1 MIFSILQVEKTI
13 FGGRG
18 NNAAFLLKTDSSPWS
33 WETSSEEF
41 LSRRMH
47 GCLFYSSWGFYYL
60 FGGVSDSGHPVRVFE
75 AAFDDLSFV
84 FSESSYSLP
93 DEAVS

>member
-1 MIFSILQVEKTI
+1 MRLFSSKLTRPP
-13 FGGRG
+13 G
-18 NNAAFLLKTDSSPWS
+18 AWS

>member
-1 MIFSILQVEKTI
+1 
-13 FGGRG
+13 
-18 NNAAFLLKTDSSPWS
+18 
-33 WETSSEEF
+33 
-41 LSRRMH
+41 MH
-47 GCLFYSSWGFYYL
+47 GCLLYSSWGFYYL

>member
-1 MIFSILQVEKTI
+1 MSFSILQVEKTI

-18 NNAAFLLKTDSSPWS
+18 NNAAFLLKTDTSPWS

-47 GCLFYSSWGFYYL
+47 GCLVRSWGTYVL
-60 FGGVSDSGHPVRVFE
+60 FGGVSDSGQPVRE
-75 AAFDDLSFV
+75 LEDAANDLI
-84 FSESSYSLP
+84 YI
-93 DEAVS
+93 

>member
-1 MIFSILQVEKTI
+1 MSFSILQVEKTI

-18 NNAAFLLKTDSSPWS
+18 NNAAFRLKTDTSPWS

-47 GCLFYSSWGFYYL
+47 GCFFRSPYYYL
-60 FGGVSDSGHPVRVFE
+60 FGGVSDSGHPVRIFE
-75 AAFDDLSFV
+75 YASDDLSFV
-84 FSESSYSLP
+84 FSDSSYSLP